1 MWKISL
7 SDSNIVVQVD
17 VYHERSSGEVL
28 LVETNID
35 ASGYVLHPNQKE
47 VEDLV
52 NQVASNYFVPLAQI
66 PYNASEPDVA
76 GQWVNTNLLNSYD
89 DEPKEKTS
97 TKIGPALL
105 ISMETLYSE
114 RWKWTLVLQINS
126 KKGSECS
133 NPISKHLGRI

>member
-66 PYNASEPDVA
+66 PYNAPEPDVA
-76 GQWVNTNLLNSYD
+76 GQWVNTNLLNSYH

-114 RWKWTLVLQINS
+114 PWKWTLFLQINS
-126 KKGSECS
+126 KKKDQKCS
-133 NPISKHLGRI
+133 NPISNI